1 MTTKI
6 PVELSSTPGIVDGSN
21 ATAITID
28 SPENVGIGTAS
39 PEGITSGVTSL
50 SVSDAGAKGDGDKN
64 GVLAF
69 KTNDASY
76 TNTYSDGVTGEIHSI
91 SESGTGA
98 AYGLGFITGTIT
110 SSNRAE
116 RVRINATG
124 NVGIGTASP
133 QTTLDVT
140 GTFAVSN
147 STSSYW
153 KFDRDDSDG
162 RLKIS
167 DSSTEKFCIE
177 TDGKVGIGTSSPAT
191 LLHVFEGDGSYPDDA
206 NTHFV
211 VESDSH
217 AYIGIGGGTSS
228 DVGIHFGDS
237 GGVNRGRIA
246 YKNSDDALVFNT
258 AATERMRIESDGNL
272 RVYDVIDN
280 IANTL
285 TLNGRNTGE
294 IHFQSGGSERMRIDG
309 SGNVLVGKTSV
320 AFGTAGIELKATD
333 VISITRSANP
343 CINVNRIGSSAG
355 AAIIMHYN
363 SNDVGSIDVA
373 SSSTSYNTSSD
384 YRLKENAKPI
394 QNGLERLNQ
403 LNPVKFDWKEDGTS
417 SEGFIAHEVQEI
429 FSDAVTGEKDGE
441 EMQGMDYGRITPLLV
456 KAIQEQQEQIEQLK
470 TEIQTLKGE

>member
-1 MTTKI
+1 MADTFTTNLNLTKPEVGASTDTWGTKI
-6 PVELSSTPGIVDGSN
+6 NADLDAVDAIFSGTGTSVAINLDGAVIDSSVIGGTTAAAGTFTTFTSNGIDDN
-21 ATAITID
+21 ADATAITID
-28 SPENVGIGTAS
+28 S
-39 PEGITSGVTSL
+39 
-50 SVSDAGAKGDGDKN
+50 
-64 GVLAF
+64 
-69 KTNDASY
+69 
-76 TNTYSDGVTGEIHSI
+76 
-91 SESGTGA
+91 SE
-98 AYGLGFITGTIT
+98 
-110 SSNRAE
+110 
-116 RVRINATG
+116 
-124 NVGIGTASP
+124 
-133 QTTLDVT
+133 
-140 GTFAVSN
+140 
-147 STSSYW
+147 
-153 KFDRDDSDG
+153 
-162 RLKIS
+162 
-167 DSSTEKFCIE
+167 
-177 TDGKVGIGTSSPAT
+177 KVGIGTSSPAT

-294 IHFQSGGSERMRIDG
+294 IHFQSGGTERMRIDG
-309 SGNVLVGKTSV
+309 SGNLLVGKTSV